1 MHTMNDMMNDMK
13 ESGEEAAEEDIK
25 NILRKLVAGYT
36 AIKTQVMKLE
46 IENASLRT
54 DIDKLKNV
62 PVTTSLILEP
72 EEVLEDCNYRPKGS
86 PTKSMDHRRD
96 ENDSRHCMSCG
107 TEFPLARTSSPKRGE
122 KGTQSRLSQSRK
134 ARTSLID
141 TSHIRVRVRTPTYG
155 VDKIRP
161 PSSSSPSFSRR

>member
-1 MHTMNDMMNDMK
+1 MNDMK
-13 ESGEEAAEEDIK
+13 ESEEEAAEEDVK

-36 AIKTQVMKLE
+36 EIKTQVMKLE

-62 PVTTSLILEP
+62 PVTTSQP
-72 EEVLEDCNYRPKGS
+72 EEVLEDRNYRPKGS
-86 PTKSMDHRRD
+86 RTKSMDPRRD
-96 ENDSRHCMSCG
+96 ENDWRHCMSCG

-122 KGTQSRLSQSRK
+122 RGTKGRLDQSRK
-134 ARTSLID
+134 AMTSMID